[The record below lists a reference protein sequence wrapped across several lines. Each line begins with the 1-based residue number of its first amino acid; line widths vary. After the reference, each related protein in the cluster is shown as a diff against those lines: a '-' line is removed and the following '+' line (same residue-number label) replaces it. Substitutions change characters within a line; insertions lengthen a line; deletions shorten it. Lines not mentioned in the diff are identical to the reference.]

1 MCKLCVIDT
10 PTQSKTLSPQDS
22 LIKDAYYFTCTPW
35 YASIDGNLPWWG
47 KDRCQLSCNENFVHA
62 AMLDLVPLYSCRHY
76 LYDPLGTN
84 A

>member
-47 KDRCQLSCNENFVHA
+47 KDRYQLS
-62 AMLDLVPLYSCRHY
+62 
-76 LYDPLGTN
+76 
-84 A
+84 